1 MSQKE
6 HYKYF
11 LKIQLSMQKVIKLD
25 KLNNI
30 VKFFKREIIL
40 ILLTK
45 TIVSIQILLLNLSK
59 LVQMLSLN

>member
-1 MSQKE
+1 MSPKE

-11 LKIQLSMQKVIKLD
+11 LKILQSMQKVIKLD

-45 TIVSIQILLLNLSK
+45 TIVSIQILLLNQSK

>member
-1 MSQKE
+1 MSPKE

-11 LKIQLSMQKVIKLD
+11 LKIQLSMRKVIKLD

-45 TIVSIQILLLNLSK
+45 TIVSIQILLLNQSK